1 MSTSVIRRLVA
12 FLQRDGRTFCESCL
26 TLRLMVASR
35 EAMRE
40 ALKSDY
46 VLLRLGL
53 CPDCGGKKQVV
64 VLRADK
70 IAA

>member
-1 MSTSVIRRLVA
+1 MSTSVVRRLVA

-40 ALKSDY
+40 ALKSDHFL
-46 VLLRLGL
+46 VRLGV
-53 CPDCGGKKQVV
+53 CPDCGGKRQVV
-64 VLRADK
+64 ALHIDK
-70 IAA
+70 AAA